1 LGLILDL
8 ARGGSGSKAGSSFNS
23 GFWIF
28 FFQIFRTNGSS
39 TPMNE
44 NPKVAKKQEL
54 NMVGSFFSDEIH
66 ILSSALPDEY
76 MDLILV

>member
-1 LGLILDL
+1 
-8 ARGGSGSKAGSSFNS
+8 
-23 GFWIF
+23 
-28 FFQIFRTNGSS
+28 
-39 TPMNE
+39 MNE